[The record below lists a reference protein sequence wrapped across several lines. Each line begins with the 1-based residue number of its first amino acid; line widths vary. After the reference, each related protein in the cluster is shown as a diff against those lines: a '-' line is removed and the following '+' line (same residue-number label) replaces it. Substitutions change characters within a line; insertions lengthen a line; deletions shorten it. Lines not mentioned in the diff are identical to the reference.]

1 MYVGVAKMKCRENR
15 HVELETSLRCWIEG
29 VVVDLV
35 ICFRPLENKR
45 VKQNLAKFWSK
56 LLGSRKFL
64 HSGLWQGTGG
74 LTAIRA
80 DS

>member
-45 VKQNLAKFWSK
+45 VKQNLAKFCW
-56 LLGSRKFL
+56 GV
-64 HSGLWQGTGG
+64 
-74 LTAIRA
+74 AISCA
-80 DS
+80 AVCGKVPGN